1 MDADVTT
8 NANEPSSLQP
18 SSGSSAADEFIEI
31 VKTIA
36 YALGI
41 ALVLRV
47 LLFQPFTIPSGS
59 MIPNLAVGDYI
70 IVTKYSYG
78 YSRHSIPFSPP
89 IFKGRILARQ
99 PHRGDIVVFK
109 DTKDNRTD
117 YIKRLIGLPGDRIQV
132 ADGVV
137 YLNNKAL
144 PQKVLPVENNSEYT
158 GVTKMEETLPNGRHY
173 ITQDTWPNGQTD
185 NTGVYLVPQGYYFF
199 MGDNR
204 DNSAD
209 SRVPQVEGGVGFVP
223 AENLVGRARII
234 LFSWDGAKLYN
245 PLTWFTKARLSRFF
259 HSLK

>member
-1 MDADVTT
+1 MDAELPNNGDGPV
-8 NANEPSSLQP
+8 ASAAK
-18 SSGSSAADEFIEI
+18 SAADEFVEI

-59 MIPNLAVGDYI
+59 MIPNLEIGDYI

-89 IFKGRILARQ
+89 IFKGRLFAQ
-99 PHRGDIVVFK
+99 SPHRGDIVVFK

-132 ADGVV
+132 TDGVV
-137 YLNNKAL
+137 YLNDHPI
-144 PQKVLPVENNSEYT
+144 PQRPLAADKSDGLT
-158 GVTKMEETLPNGRHY
+158 GVTKIEETLPSGRKY
-173 ITQDTWPNGQTD
+173 ITQSEYENGGND
-185 NTGVYLVPQGYYFF
+185 NTGVFLVPQGYYFF
-199 MGDNR
+199 VGDNR

-209 SRVPQVEGGVGFVP
+209 SRVKQALGGVEYVP
-223 AENLVGRARII
+223 AENLVGRARVI

-245 PLTWFTKARLSRFF
+245 PITWFTKARVGRFF
-259 HSLK
+259 HGLH